1 MARKMYL
8 LPFEQY
14 ERSIADRDEVKEKI
28 NTNERQMRNIMRS
41 DLDESDK
48 AELYRQAL
56 HHFLTYKAQK
66 TGSTPA
72 PPEEPKPEEVKAEP
86 EEVKVEPKQ
95 VLSMKD
101 IVDQLPR
108 TYRTKAR

>member
-28 NTNERQMRNIMRS
+28 NTNEREMRSIMRS
-41 DLDESDK
+41 DLDEYDK

-66 TGSTPA
+66 AASPD
-72 PPEEPKPEEVKAEP
+72 PPTILPKQLKLEDPKTEEPSKLEEAKPEE
-86 EEVKVEPKQ
+86 
-95 VLSMKD
+95 
-101 IVDQLPR
+101 
-108 TYRTKAR
+108 